1 MEKVEIR
8 PARLSDAEA
17 IARLCSD
24 DLGYACTA
32 SFVRRKLAA
41 ALENPCARVFVAEA
55 GGAVAGYIHAA
66 DYDVLYF
73 DTMKNVLGLA
83 VSADYRRQG
92 IGTAL
97 LGAVEAWARETKNA
111 RAARFCT
118 VRAFVFSVC
127 GKRLSAPRNTAPARS
142 TARSTCRPRSAGAIR
157 ACRAG

>member
-1 MEKVEIR
+1 MEKAEIR

-83 VSADYRRQG
+83 VSADCRRQG
-92 IGTAL
+92 IGAAL
-97 LGAVEAWARETKNA
+97 LGAVEAWARETGACGVRLNSGMTRTGAHDFYRRNGYTREKA
-111 RAARFCT
+111 QMRFIKT
-118 VRAFVFSVC
+118 
-127 GKRLSAPRNTAPARS
+127 LAP
-142 TARSTCRPRSAGAIR
+142 
-157 ACRAG
+157 

>member
-1 MEKVEIR
+1 MEKAEIR

-55 GGAVAGYIHAA
+55 GGAVYIHAA

-83 VSADYRRQG
+83 VSADCRRQG

-97 LGAVEAWARETKNA
+97 LGAVEAWARETGA
-111 RAARFCT
+111 CG
-118 VRAFVFSVC
+118 VRLNS
-127 GKRLSAPRNTAPARS
+127 GMKKYKS
-142 TARSTCRPRSAGAIR
+142 TGS
-157 ACRAG
+157 